1 LNRGNYTD
9 TELISALKAGGSSC
23 DKAMAFI
30 YRKHLD
36 SVLSFIVARN
46 GSREEAKDIFQ
57 DAVLSLL
64 MSVQEGKFEGK
75 SSLST
80 YLHAIS
86 KNLWYRRFRRSI
98 TADEYK
104 ASLSTDEKELGDPE
118 FILVDQDMEKQLQT
132 LMGGLKDKCKE
143 VLTLWAQKYS
153 MKDIATALGYSNEQV
168 VRNKKNHCMKELKE
182 MVRKSPGVRSLIGE
196 LLT

>member
-1 LNRGNYTD
+1 MNKGNYTD
-9 TELISALKAGGSSC
+9 APLISSIKAGGSAC
-23 DKAMAFI
+23 DQAIAWI

-36 SVLSFIVARN
+36 AVLSFIMARN

-64 MSVQEGKFEGK
+64 MSIQEGKFEGK

-104 ASLSTDEKELGDPE
+104 ASLNKDEIELGDPE
-118 FILVDQDMEKQLQT
+118 YLMVDQDTEAQLQG
-132 LMGGLKDKCKE
+132 LMDSLKDKCKE
-143 VLTLWAQKYS
+143 VLTMWAQKYS
-153 MKDIATALGYSNEQV
+153 MKEIAAALGYSNEQV
-168 VRNKKNHCMKELKE
+168 VRNKKNHCLKELKE
-182 MVRKSPGVRSLIGE
+182 LVRKNPEVRNLIGE

>member
-1 LNRGNYTD
+1 MNRGNYTD

-23 DKAMAFI
+23 DQAMAFI

-36 SVLSFIVARN
+36 SVLSFIMARN

>member
-1 LNRGNYTD
+1 MYTD
-9 TELISALKAGGSSC
+9 TELISALKAGGSTC

-36 SVLSFIVARN
+36 SVLSFIMARN
-46 GSREEAKDIFQ
+46 GSKEEAKDIFQ

-104 ASLSTDEKELGDPE
+104 ASLNKEEKELGDPE
-118 FILVDQDMEKQLQT
+118 FIMVDQDTEKQLQV
-132 LMGGLKDKCKE
+132 LMGELKDKCKE

-153 MKDIATALGYSNEQV
+153 MKEIATALGYSNEQV

-182 MVRKSPGVRSLIGE
+182 LVRKSPGVRSLIGE

>member
-1 LNRGNYTD
+1 LSKGTYTD
-9 TELISALKAGGSSC
+9 AGLISAIKAGGSAC
-23 DKAMAFI
+23 DAAIAFI

-36 SVLSFIVARN
+36 AVLSFIMARN

-104 ASLSTDEKELGDPE
+104 ASLNTEEKELGDPE
-118 FILVDQDMEKQLQT
+118 YILVDQDTEQRLQELME
-132 LMGGLKDKCKE
+132 GLKDKCKE
-143 VLTLWAQKYS
+143 VLTFWAQKYS
-153 MKDIATALGYSNEQV
+153 MKEIATALGYSNEQV